1 MSTVSSEGSGKKQRN
16 LLLLLPLIVFLA
28 LAALFFYRLGAGD
41 PARIPSALIGRP
53 APVTDLPP
61 LPGLQRDGKSV
72 PGPGATTFQGSV
84 TLVNVWASWCVPCH
98 DEAPFL
104 EQLAK
109 DKRIQLVGIN
119 YKDPPDNAR
128 RFLNRYGNPFSAVGR
143 DEAGR
148 ASIDWGVYGVPET
161 FLVGRDGRIAYKLVG
176 PITTDNLARTLLPE
190 IEKALR

>member
-28 LAALFFYRLGAGD
+28 LGALFFYRLGAGD

-176 PITTDNLARTLLPE
+176 PITTDNLAHTLLPE

>member
-53 APVTDLPP
+53 APVTNLPP